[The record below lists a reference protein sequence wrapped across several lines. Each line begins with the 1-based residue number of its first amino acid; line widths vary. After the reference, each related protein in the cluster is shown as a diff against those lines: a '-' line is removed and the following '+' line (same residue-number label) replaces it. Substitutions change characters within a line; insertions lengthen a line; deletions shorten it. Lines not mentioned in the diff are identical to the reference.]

1 MEVLAVARFS
11 EAQLALVVLG
21 VLVVAVALLSYFV
34 VAPEYEKR
42 LELQY
47 AALYPLPQQHHVT
60 HTHQV
65 THAVPRR
72 HHVRRLRSVDIEAG
86 SSDDDGRRL
95 SALGLALPPP
105 QPKSTGG
112 STGPVRRLTLRR
124 KSESDALKAANVARA
139 DMLRRRVALRRLEEE
154 IEGAKRANNA
164 QTAASRTRAAA
175 AGRALSVCEDK
186 LIELAAHPA
195 ECEEEFKALAR
206 GAGGGEARQAL
217 QTVHD
222 VLALALSV
230 DHRDLNRVTVL
241 CNSLLK
247 HDGLNRL
254 RALELHPDEAVRR
267 LATAVIEKAVPA
279 IWH

>member
-1 MEVLAVARFS
+1 MEVLAVACFS

-47 AALYPLPQQHHVT
+47 AALYPLPQQHRVT
-60 HTHQV
+60 QTHHV

-72 HHVRRLRSVDIEAG
+72 HHVRRLR
-86 SSDDDGRRL
+86 DDDGRRL
-95 SALGLALPPP
+95 SALGLVLPPP

-139 DMLRRRVALRRLEEE
+139 DMLRRR
-154 IEGAKRANNA
+154 
-164 QTAASRTRAAA
+164 
-175 AGRALSVCEDK
+175 

-254 RALELHPDEAVRR
+254 RALELHSDEAVRR